1 MEGKKS
7 TKSESNP
14 TKRERCTKLNKHPE
28 SGQHPENLEV
38 SKSISIHSK
47 LLGKSY
53 NLNRSLLKEKD
64 SLILL
69 QQNYIEKCNEYSEK
83 EVHLNGLKKR
93 MAQLLEAQ
101 DAESNFITWN
111 DEVSTKEVNS
121 SKPQPVGAQ
130 DVESNF
136 ITLNDEVSTEIV
148 HSSKAQA
155 VKGTISSTI
164 FIFRL

>member
-1 MEGKKS
+1 MEGKKP

-14 TKRERCTKLNKHPE
+14 TKRGRCTKLNKHPE

-38 SKSISIHSK
+38 SKSILIHSK

-69 QQNYIEKCNEYSEK
+69 QQKYIEKCKEYSEK
-83 EVHLNGLKKR
+83 EVHLNVLKKR
-93 MAQLLEAQ
+93 MAQLRE
-101 DAESNFITWN
+101 
-111 DEVSTKEVNS
+111 
-121 SKPQPVGAQ
+121 AQ

-136 ITLNDEVSTEIV
+136 ITLNDEVSKKEVHSNKPQPVEDVEPNFITLDDEVSTEIV
-148 HSSKAQA
+148 HSSEAQA
-155 VKGTISSTI
+155 VKGTI
-164 FIFRL
+164 FIFQL